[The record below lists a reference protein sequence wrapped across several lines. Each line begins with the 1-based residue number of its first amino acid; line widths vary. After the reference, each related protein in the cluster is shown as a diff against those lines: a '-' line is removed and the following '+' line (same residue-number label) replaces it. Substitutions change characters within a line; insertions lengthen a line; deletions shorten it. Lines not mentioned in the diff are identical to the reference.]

1 MLLCAS
7 RDRSG
12 RSAWPE
18 VAPRVDSRLDTAKI
32 CSNRRVDADRP
43 RLRAVLGEGKTF
55 LHSLDLF
62 RWGLPYCLLQQ
73 QNAHLKDGS
82 AHADQAA
89 QFPSPACVRDAP
101 IRAIPGKPFRAW
113 RAGRVGGAMSAFDG
127 TFRTRIDVRLES
139 VMRFKADIGGQPTDQ
154 FNEEISAPH

>member
-1 MLLCAS
+1 MVKTRLTPPS
-7 RDRSG
+7 STSHPGRPRRGRSG
-12 RSAWPE
+12 LRSAKG
-18 VAPRVDSRLDTAKI
+18 TF
-32 CSNRRVDADRP
+32 
-43 RLRAVLGEGKTF
+43 RLRALKSGN
-55 LHSLDLF
+55 DLF
-62 RWGLPYCLLQQ
+62 RWGLPYYLLQQ

-113 RAGRVGGAMSAFDG
+113 RAGRAGGAMSAFDG